1 MTATDFLRVAA
12 EPAILIGPVSV
23 VLIVIMQAATAG
35 KGAIRQLFCIMLMWQ
50 GLAAPFTLL
59 LGDLGVLLHNAPFL
73 IPSAAA
79 GGAVGLCFA
88 KSTQFVANR
97 L

>member
-1 MTATDFLRVAA
+1 MTAADFLRVAA
-12 EPAILIGPVSV
+12 ELGILIGPVSA

-35 KGAIRQLFCIMLMWQ
+35 KGAIRQVFFIIAMWQ
-50 GLAAPFTLL
+50 VLVAPFTLFS
-59 LGDLGVLLHNAPFL
+59 GDLGVLLHNATFL

-79 GGAVGLCFA
+79 GGIVGLCFA